1 MIEPNSNS
9 VTPKSSQSS
18 TPVLSPCSVPYRWML
33 HVGRCVNVYF
43 DPHQPEAEWDEHQ
56 HPEIQVLYFGPR
68 ADCTIHWMQDG
79 TWTRRHVHAPSLWV
93 IGSGV
98 AHKLEWRRP
107 ALRLVFYVQPNFVAE
122 FNGLE
127 ITGSSLF
134 SIDAVERC
142 NPKITELLRGFEQLE
157 QPRTTAESIQVES
170 LGSLTSVHICQ
181 AWNCL
186 TRPSESRDT
195 ILLNQSVAKIDM
207 LIESRLDEKILL
219 QDMARAVG
227 MSESTL
233 TRLFRRKLG
242 VTPGQY
248 LIGARIQKSKT
259 LLIEKDWT
267 IGGIAV
273 AVGFSSQG
281 HFDLLFKR
289 QTGMTP
295 KEFRLMHK
303 IDGMP

>member
-1 MIEPNSNS
+1 MSKPTSSS
-9 VTPKSSQSS
+9 VTPKTDGTS
-18 TPVLSPCSVPYRWML
+18 TPILSPCSVPYRWIL
-33 HVGRCVNVYF
+33 HVGRCVSVYF
-43 DPHQPEAEWDEHQ
+43 DSHQPEAEWDEHQ
-56 HPEIQVLYFGPR
+56 HPEIQVLYFGPGS
-68 ADCTIHWMQDG
+68 DCTIHWMLDG

-107 ALRLVFYVQPNFVAE
+107 ALRLVFYVPPNFVAE

-134 SIDAVERC
+134 SIDAVEWC
-142 NPKITELLRGFEQLE
+142 NPKITEFIRGFEHLE
-157 QPRTTAESIQVES
+157 QPRTTAESIHVES
-170 LGSLTSVHICQ
+170 LGSLAFVHICQ

-186 TRPSESRDT
+186 TRPSESRET

-207 LIESRLDEKILL
+207 LIESRIDEKILL

-233 TRLFRRKLG
+233 TRIFRRKLG
-242 VTPGQY
+242 ITPGQY
-248 LIGARIQKSKT
+248 LIEKRIQKSKT

-267 IGGIAV
+267 IGAVAV

-281 HFDLLFKR
+281 HFDSLFKR
-289 QTGMTP
+289 LTEMTP
-295 KEFRLMHK
+295 KEYRLLHK
-303 IDGMP
+303 IDGIP